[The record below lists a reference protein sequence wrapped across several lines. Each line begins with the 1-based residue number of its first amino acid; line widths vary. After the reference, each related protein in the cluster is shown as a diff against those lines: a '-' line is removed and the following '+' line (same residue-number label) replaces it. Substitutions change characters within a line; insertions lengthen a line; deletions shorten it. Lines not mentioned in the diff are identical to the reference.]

1 MAIVEEYDKR
11 SLFHMPLKSYHHLH
25 PLSKVESSF
34 LYINDE
40 NINLDM
46 SEMVVNTNELVKELV
61 N

>member
-1 MAIVEEYDKR
+1 MAIVEEYDKK
-11 SLFHMPLKSYHHLH
+11 SLFHMLLKSYHHLH
-25 PLSKVESSF
+25 PLSKVESPF

-46 SEMVVNTNELVKELV
+46 FEMVVNTSELVKELV

>member
-11 SLFHMPLKSYHHLH
+11 SLFHMLLKSYHHLH
-25 PLSKVESSF
+25 PLSEVESSL
-34 LYINDE
+34 LYINE

-46 SEMVVNTNELVKELV
+46 FEMIVNINELVKELV